1 MNKLLTVCL
10 LSVLS
15 AFILYLGFWF
25 LISNLFFQSRL
36 DFRTLLWAASFSA
49 TEKNHIL
56 ITLGALIL
64 LFLSVLLIYSILTD
78 FISSGE
84 RVMRGQRLIS
94 QLELSKRAGKKCA
107 KSTRIIFG
115 GVPFP
120 DKLHGRHSLILGPT
134 GSGKTTAFYCLIQGI
149 QARGE
154 RMIILDPNGDYFSRF
169 AQDSDVLLNPFD
181 RRTVNWD
188 PFNDVHSELDADS
201 MAKALIPPLHNRNEE
216 WASYARTF
224 IAHCMT
230 ACQRNGDS
238 QIDSLLEI
246 LLSPNQ
252 ELKRFLDSKYL
263 PGFFNDGA
271 VKALASSIFT
281 IGTRLQVFRHVFTGD
296 FSIRSWIN
304 KGKGN
309 LYLTWRSEQLPV
321 LGPFFTTILEVVL
334 RSLMSSD
341 RQVPTWL
348 LIDEVGQLE
357 QLASLKDTVTFGRG
371 RGIRVVVGL
380 QSNSQLCA
388 IYGPD
393 DTKIILANLSNSLIL
408 GSAHHD
414 FEQAKT
420 LADSFG
426 QVEVLSKQYTNPTN
440 GNGVG
445 SVTSVR
451 RWEPVVRPEEI
462 SSLPLGQGFLKLA
475 GSLPAARVTVPNVQP
490 KIITKAFIPR
500 IQGGKVS

>member
-1 MNKLLTVCL
+1 MNKVVTVFLLCVFGALT
-10 LSVLS
+10 
-15 AFILYLGFWF
+15 LYLGFWF
-25 LISNLFFQSRL
+25 LLFELVFQTRL
-36 DFRTLLWAASFSA
+36 DFMTLLWSAIWSA
-49 TEKNHIL
+49 TEKDYIFV
-56 ITLGALIL
+56 TLGAFIL
-64 LFLSVLLIYSILTD
+64 LFLSGLAIYSI
-78 FISSGE
+78 FSEFVSPNE
-84 RVMRGQRLIS
+84 RVLRGQRLVS
-94 QLELSKRAGKKCA
+94 QKDLSNRARKACKK
-107 KSTRIIFG
+107 SPRIIFG

-120 DKLHGRHSLILGPT
+120 DDLHGRHSLILGPT
-134 GSGKTTAFYCLIQGI
+134 GTGKTTAFHCLIQGI

-154 RMIILDPNGDYFSRF
+154 RMIVLDPNGDYFSRF
-169 AQDSDVLLNPFD
+169 GRDSDVLFNPFD

-246 LLSPNQ
+246 LLSPNE

-309 LYLTWRSEQLPV
+309 LYLTWRSDQLPV
-321 LGPFFTTILEVVL
+321 LGPFYTTILEVVL

-348 LIDEVGQLE
+348 LIDELGQLE

-380 QSNSQLCA
+380 QSNSQLGA

-414 FEQAKT
+414 FEQAKN

-426 QVEVLSKQYTNPTN
+426 QVEVLSKQYTNPTS
-440 GNGVG
+440 GDGVG

-451 RWEPVVRPEEI
+451 RWEAVVRPEEI

-490 KIITKAFIPR
+490 KVIERAFIPR
-500 IQGGKVS
+500 VQGEEAC